1 MPQRAR
7 DEIVADRLHSA
18 AIHLLRRLRRQDIE
32 ALEIGP
38 ARLSALSVLV
48 FGGPCTLGQLA
59 AAEQVKPPTMSRL
72 VDKLERDLLAT
83 RVPDPTDRRSVRI
96 AATRLGRAV
105 LRRGRERRIQAL
117 AHSLAPLKRD
127 ELDRLAEAAELMER
141 VARAP

>member
-1 MPQRAR
+1 M
-7 DEIVADRLHSA
+7 ADRLHAA
-18 AIHLLRRLRRQDIE
+18 AIHLLRRLRRQDVE

-38 ARLSALSVLV
+38 ARLSALSLLV

-72 VDKLERDLLAT
+72 VGKLERDLLAT
-83 RVPDPTDRRSVRI
+83 RVTDPADRRSIRI

-105 LRRGRERRIQAL
+105 LRRGRERRIRTL
-117 AHSLAPLKRD
+117 AAGLRRLKRD

-141 VARAP
+141 VARGP